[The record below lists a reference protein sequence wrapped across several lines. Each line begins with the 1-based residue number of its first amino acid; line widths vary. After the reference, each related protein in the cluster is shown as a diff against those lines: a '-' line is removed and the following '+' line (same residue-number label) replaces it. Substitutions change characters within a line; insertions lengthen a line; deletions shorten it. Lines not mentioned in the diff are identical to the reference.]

1 MQHQNYLKITAL
13 LIMNLI
19 PHQSIFGSTGE
30 HVDYV
35 VMGKSVNYRQK
46 NNENLILLNTVFF
59 AEIFPLKTSGS
70 FFTTGSAT
78 FIFFIMA
85 IIVSL
90 SKKHSN

>member
-19 PHQSIFGSTGE
+19 PYQSIFGSTGE

-59 AEIFPLKTSGS
+59 AEIFHQCTNFSPMCAWTQQ
-70 FFTTGSAT
+70 T
-78 FIFFIMA
+78 
-85 IIVSL
+85 
-90 SKKHSN
+90 

>member
-1 MQHQNYLKITAL
+1 MNFDN
-13 LIMNLI
+13 NLI
-19 PHQSIFGSTGE
+19 FPF
-30 HVDYV
+30 V
-35 VMGKSVNYRQK
+35 
-46 NNENLILLNTVFF
+46 LLFF